1 MRHKKQR
8 LTGGRVSF
16 WDGWMQIPSTT
27 SSGSFGPL
35 SSFINPYLAQVRDE
49 GYAVGSLYEQ
59 IHVLKVCDRWMK
71 RTGRNGHDLDEAA
84 MRDCLRLVSLR
95 GYGRN
100 AGASTLRRL
109 LGMLRRIGAA
119 PPPKAERPNAM
130 EQLIGG
136 YERFLLEE
144 RNLSP
149 HSIAHLRLFARRF
162 LAEQFGNGP
171 LKFSTLRAPDVTAFV
186 QLHAH
191 KHGPFYARQL
201 VAATRSFLRYL
212 HYRGLVGTDLSLAVP
227 TVARWRFSTLP
238 KHLPAAQVRQVLRH
252 CDRSTALGRRDYAI
266 LLLLARLGLR
276 AGEVVKLRLEDID
289 WENARITVCGK
300 GGKWAQLPLPADVS
314 KAIARYLRQGRPRC
328 ACRRLFLRAHAPT
341 EGFSRSSSIATIVE
355 FALGKAGV
363 VSARKGAHLLR
374 HSLATDMLRKGASLD
389 EIGEVL
395 RHKSSDTTAIYAKVD
410 LNSMRAL
417 ALPWP
422 GGAR

>member
-1 MRHKKQR
+1 
-8 LTGGRVSF
+8 
-16 WDGWMQIPSTT
+16 MQIPSTT
-27 SSGSFGPL
+27 SGGSYGPL
-35 SSFINPYLAQVRDE
+35 SSFIAPYLALAREQ

-59 IHVLKVCDRWMK
+59 VHILKVCDRWMK
-71 RTGRNGHDLDEAA
+71 RTGRDGRDLDEAA
-84 MRDCLRLVSLR
+84 MRDCLRLVSRR

-136 YERFLLEE
+136 YERFLVEE

-149 HSIAHLRLFARRF
+149 NSIAHLRLFARRF
-162 LAEQFGNGP
+162 LTENFCDGP
-171 LKFSTLRAPDVTAFV
+171 LKLSILRATDVTTFI
-186 QLHAH
+186 QRHAH
-191 KHGPFYARQL
+191 DHGPFNARRL
-201 VAATRSFLRYL
+201 VSTTRSFLRYL
-212 HYRGLVGTDLSLAVP
+212 HYKGLVETDLSLAVP
-227 TVARWRFSTLP
+227 KVARWRLSTLP

-276 AGEVVKLRLEDID
+276 AGEIVKLRLEDMD

-300 GGKWAQLPLPADVS
+300 GGNWAQLPLPADVA
-314 KAIARYLRQGRPRC
+314 KAIVRYLRHDRPRC
-328 ACRRLFLRAHAPT
+328 ACRRLFIRDYAPVG
-341 EGFSRSSSIATIVE
+341 GFGRSTSIAKIVRG
-355 FALGKAGV
+355 ALARAGV

-374 HSLATDMLRKGASLD
+374 HSLATEMLRKGASLD

-395 RHKSSDTTAIYAKVD
+395 RHRSPDTTAIYAKVD
-410 LNSMRAL
+410 LTSLRAL

>member
-1 MRHKKQR
+1 
-8 LTGGRVSF
+8 
-16 WDGWMQIPSTT
+16 MQIPSTT
-27 SSGSFGPL
+27 SGGSYGPL
-35 SSFINPYLAQVRDE
+35 SSFIAPYLAQARE
-49 GYAVGSLYEQ
+49 QGYAARSLYEQ
-59 IHVLKVCDRWMK
+59 VHILKVCDRWMK
-71 RTGRNGHDLDEAA
+71 RTGRDGRDLDEAA
-84 MRDCLRLVSLR
+84 MRDCLRLVSRR

-136 YERFLLEE
+136 YERFLVEE

-149 HSIAHLRLFARRF
+149 NSIAHLRLFARRF
-162 LAEQFGNGP
+162 LTEKFCNGP
-171 LKFSTLRAPDVTAFV
+171 LKLSILRAPDVTTFI
-186 QLHAH
+186 QRHAH
-191 KHGPFYARQL
+191 DHGPFNARHL
-201 VAATRSFLRYL
+201 VSTTRLFMRYL
-212 HYRGLVGTDLSLAVP
+212 HYKGLVETDLSLAVP
-227 TVARWRFSTLP
+227 KVARWRLSTLP

-252 CDRSTALGRRDYAI
+252 CDRKTALGRRDYAI

-276 AGEVVKLRLEDID
+276 AGEIVKLRLEDID

-300 GGKWAQLPLPADVS
+300 GGKWAQLPLPADVA
-314 KAIARYLRQGRPRC
+314 KAIARYLRHDRPRC
-328 ACRRLFLRAHAPT
+328 VCRRLFIRDYAPVG
-341 EGFSRSSSIATIVE
+341 GFGRSTSIAKIVQC
-355 FALGKAGV
+355 ALARAGV

-374 HSLATDMLRKGASLD
+374 HSLATEMLRKGASLD

-395 RHKSSDTTAIYAKVD
+395 RHRSSDTTAIYAKVD
-410 LNSMRAL
+410 LTSLRAL